1 MTFCKLCMYVTPH
14 IYTFMSIYFILSLK
28 LAPETPQILEHS
40 FAYLPSLVNP
50 LASRR
55 FHEFPYILQ
64 AGNTWNNVIPSYYF
78 IPLLYIYIYMSIYF
92 ILSLKLAPE
101 TPQTLEYSFAYLPS
115 LPNPW
120 SASRR
125 FHEFQWHS
133 ASCACMLLHIYIHSC
148 PYISFSPWS

>member
-1 MTFCKLCMYVTPH
+1 MYVTLN
-14 IYTFMSIYFILSLK
+14 IYTFSSIYITLSLK
-28 LAPETPQILEHS
+28 LVSKTPQILEDS
-40 FAYLPSLVNP
+40 FAHLPSLVNP
-50 LASRR
+50 LTSRR

-64 AGNTWNNVIPSYYF
+64 AGNTWYNVIPSYYF

-115 LPNPW
+115 LPYPW

>member
-1 MTFCKLCMYVTPH
+1 MYSCPYIPLLTWNELQRLHRLINKILPIYHGCSFCKLLEDSNQYPEYSTTCVSMYRNFCFILFLH
-14 IYTFMSIYFILSLK
+14 ITLSLYYIYIYISLCFILSLK
-28 LAPETPQILEHS
+28 
-40 FAYLPSLVNP
+40 
-50 LASRR
+50 
-55 FHEFPYILQ
+55 
-64 AGNTWNNVIPSYYF
+64 W
-78 IPLLYIYIYMSIYF
+78 
-92 ILSLKLAPE
+92 APE

-115 LPNPW
+115 LPYPW